1 MPIAVRVVK
10 DSEFTSWV
18 DDAKKKFAGVE
29 CPPNSFAAA
38 RRTAAAVTV

>member
-1 MPIAVRVVK
+1 VRVVK

-29 CPPNSFAAA
+29 SVPPNSFAAA
-38 RRTAAAVTV
+38 TPVMATLPPR